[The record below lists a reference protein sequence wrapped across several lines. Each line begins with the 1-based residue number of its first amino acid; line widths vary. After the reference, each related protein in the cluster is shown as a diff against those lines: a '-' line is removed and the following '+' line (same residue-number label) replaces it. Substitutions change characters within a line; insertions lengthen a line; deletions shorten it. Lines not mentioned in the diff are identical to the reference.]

1 MATVAECFVEDLRRR
16 GVEWVA
22 ALAGNGLEPI
32 LEAAQRAGLLL
43 VDARNEQTV
52 SYLAEAYGRLTRSP
66 GVCLVSSGMGHVNA
80 LSGVAAAWFGST
92 PLVLVS
98 GAGELRTAG
107 LGHYQDMDQAAV
119 AAPLTRFSR
128 VVAPAERWRE
138 IVDEAFAYASGPP
151 PGPVHITFP
160 ADVQRSEVAPEG
172 AVAPVPRAPAA
183 APADDVEETARLLAA
198 SERPL
203 IVAGS
208 GMYYAGSGPAFLD
221 FIEEFPMPVVTPIWD
236 RGVIDAPLRAFMGV
250 IGASSGGPRLLADA
264 DCIIMAGAEPD
275 YRVGFLQPGAVRE
288 DAAVAYFTS
297 AWAELRDDF
306 EHARVWQDRRSP
318 EEQERSAARDRW
330 LEEAVRRRDEF
341 RRAVEARGLE
351 QAGAGVHAIHIVRAL
366 REVLPEGACLLID
379 GGNIGQW
386 AHHLL
391 ADRYPGNWLTNGP
404 GGAVGWGI
412 GGALGA
418 RLAFPE
424 GPVVLLSGDGAFTFN
439 VADLESAV
447 RQRLHFV
454 AVVADDQGWGILDS
468 GLGPIDFAALARSLG
483 ARGITIRRPGEI
495 RPALER
501 ALGERAVTVI
511 HVPVTGGAPG

>member
-16 GVEWVA
+16 GVKWLA
-22 ALAGNGLEPI
+22 ALAGNGLEPV
-32 LEAAQRAGLLL
+32 LEAVHKAGLRL

-52 SYLAEAYGRLTRSP
+52 SYLAEAYGRLTRGP

-138 IVDEAFAYASGPP
+138 IVDEAFARASGPP
-151 PGPVHITFP
+151 PGPVHLTFP
-160 ADVQRSEVAPEG
+160 LDVQRTEIAPG
-172 AVAPVPRAPAA
+172 RTVAPVPRAAPAA
-183 APADDVEETARLLAA
+183 PGEDVEEVTRLLGAA
-198 SERPL
+198 ERPL

-208 GMYYAGSGPAFLD
+208 GLYYAGCGAAFLD
-221 FIEEFPMPVVTPIWD
+221 FVEEFPIPVVTPIWD
-236 RGVIDAPLRAFMGV
+236 RGVIDAPAGEFMGV

-264 DCIIMAGAEPD
+264 DCIVMAGAEPD
-275 YRVGFLQPGAVRE
+275 YRVGFLQPGAVRD
-288 DAAVAYFTS
+288 DAAIVYFAN
-297 AWAELRDDF
+297 AWDQLRDAF
-306 EHARVWQDRRSP
+306 QHARVWRDRRSP
-318 EEQERSAARDRW
+318 EEQERARARARW
-330 LEEAVRRRDEF
+330 FEEAGRRRDEF
-341 RRAVEARGLE
+341 RHAVEARGLE
-351 QAGAGVHAIHIVRAL
+351 QAGSGVHAVHILQAL
-366 REVLPEGACLLID
+366 REVLWDDTCLLID

-391 ADRYPGNWLTNGP
+391 ADRYPANWLTNGP

-424 GPVVLLSGDGAFTFN
+424 GPIVLLSGDGAFTFN
-439 VADLESAV
+439 IADLESAV

-483 ARGITIRRPGEI
+483 ARGVTVEQRDQI

-511 HVPVTGGAPG
+511 HVPITGGSP